1 MPAEASIGDGFRLR
15 QLERRHLELGR
26 SKSRHSMRRVERNK
40 SRYHAAPVS
49 IRITASSAPPVGLF
63 TSPGPAITEKISPY
77 SNEYAVGA
85 DDDRLVPDDEFRLQ
99 NRTENFGNCLGRWTD
114 Y

>member
-1 MPAEASIGDGFRLR
+1 
-15 QLERRHLELGR
+15 
-26 SKSRHSMRRVERNK
+26 MRRVERNK
-40 SRYHAAPVS
+40 SRYHAAPVQHQDHGVF
-49 IRITASSAPPVGLF
+49 SSACGTFHLAGASDYGKDQPIL
-63 TSPGPAITEKISPY
+63 
-77 SNEYAVGA
+77 NEYAVGA